1 MYDVMAAVWVVAVG
15 GGSGSMEISNR
26 SAKQKKRKMRM
37 AGACVHACVRA
48 MRACTASS
56 LLFNFFKQQ
65 HQHDKFIDVHTFMD
79 SIVEPHVIAV
89 TYHFA
94 TFINGCFSMTST
106 DRASQ

>member
-1 MYDVMAAVWVVAVG
+1 
-15 GGSGSMEISNR
+15 
-26 SAKQKKRKMRM
+26 
-37 AGACVHACVRA
+37 
-48 MRACTASS
+48 MRACVPCVHVQPLAYF
-56 LLFNFFKQQ
+56 LIFLKQQ
-65 HQHDKFIDVHTFMD
+65 HQHNKFIDVHTFMD